1 MFQKNDIRSLL
12 RIRFGLTVLRQ
23 TEILGL
29 MKRFTKTFFA
39 CVLGVFFAAE
49 FSALFGASYKVE
61 TVGGVPFVTV
71 DGSPVRSR
79 HFLGWGGR
87 GMRPQIDASWRDF
100 TLDFSPSADSNAAA
114 IKILVGNNVAD
125 LYISKIDV
133 ENLSDASV
141 RSVYDF
147 SAKPYDSAKL
157 SWLFPAQVEPK
168 PIISAKNEIVDGEEV
183 LRINKIQKD
192 LSRDRLVFHIRTFP
206 VKKGEKYRIRIRAKT
221 DVQSR
226 VLLIAY
232 TLDPYR
238 VIADNAF
245 SVFGDQV
252 KIARNAGVDF
262 VHFGVSPLGG
272 GNDAQAKREI
282 DAYFSEV
289 LAANPAARI
298 IVRIGTE
305 YESHRRENP
314 DEVLTDSNGKTI
326 TRPYDGAHYS
336 SPSSGKFRAM
346 GVRGIEKTIEY
357 LESKYGANM
366 AGYHP
371 TGGQSG
377 EFFYGA
383 SGEIPLAGYDGATV
397 AAWRKWLR
405 KKYLTPENLQT
416 AWRAEKCVPFEE
428 VAVPTLAERREKTGG
443 LINPA
448 TGANVVDFNTFLQ
461 DEMSD
466 HVLAFANAVRRTTRR
481 LGVDRLSLV
490 FFGYSYELLGFF
502 NGPAVSG
509 HYALKKILDSP
520 DVDIVSGPISY
531 SLRGLGGQKLTMSA
545 AESVTNA
552 GKMWFDED
560 DNRTYLI
567 WTSGSPL
574 LIADKAQ
581 KTAADT
587 RKVMRRNLSQ
597 QLLRNHGAWWMDL
610 FSCGWYND
618 PEIWEEMKL
627 FRAPELEF
635 IGHPH
640 PYSPDVALIHS
651 DRSAMYIG
659 GNGISEYTAM
669 KLLHGGRIYLGRLG
683 VSHGQYL
690 LSDVLAGKVSAK
702 LKVYL
707 LACALT
713 SAEREKLAAEAKR
726 SASIWCWAAG
736 LVDLGKNAF
745 STAAVGELTGFETS
759 IENGIDA
766 NLVSTEAGRV
776 LGLPK
781 TFGLP
786 RKIAPLLSVK
796 AGSADLV
803 LAKYSNGANAIVLR
817 NSGGYPQL
825 FVGIPFVQPELYRF
839 MAKISGVH
847 VYTDGNAA
855 VFANGDCVSITANET
870 AVFDVDFGFAADVS
884 DALTGVKIGSGRVLE
899 FDMKRGD
906 TMLLRVVPA
915 K

>member
-1 MFQKNDIRSLL
+1 
-12 RIRFGLTVLRQ
+12 
-23 TEILGL
+23 
-29 MKRFTKTFFA
+29 MKRFARTLLI
-39 CVLGVFFAAE
+39 CLLGAFFAAE

-61 TVGGVPFVTV
+61 VVGGVPFITV
-71 DGSPVRSR
+71 DGVPVRSR

-87 GMRPQIDASWRDF
+87 GMRPQIDSVWRDF
-100 TLDFSPSADSNAAA
+100 TLDFSPPADSNSAA
-114 IKILVGNNVAD
+114 IKILVGNNVSD
-125 LYISKIDV
+125 LYISKTDV

-147 SAKPYDSAKL
+147 SAVPYDKSKL

-168 PIISAKNEIVDGEEV
+168 PIISAENVVVDGEMV

-192 LSRDRLVFHIRTFP
+192 QSRDRLVFHIRSFP
-206 VKKGEKYRIRIRAKT
+206 VKKGERYRIKIRAKT

-226 VLLIAY
+226 LLLVAY

-238 VIADNAF
+238 TLADNAY

-252 KIARNAGVDF
+252 KIAHNAGVDF
-262 VHFGVSPLGG
+262 VHFGVSALGG
-272 GNDAQAKREI
+272 ANDAQAKREI

-305 YESHRRENP
+305 YERHRRENP
-314 DEVLTDSNGKTI
+314 DEVLTASDGRPI
-326 TRPYDGAHYS
+326 TRPYDGASYS
-336 SPSSGKFRAM
+336 SPSSEKFRAM

-428 VAVPTLAERREKTGG
+428 VGVPTPAERREKTGS
-443 LINPA
+443 LLDPA
-448 TGANVVDFNTFLQ
+448 ASANVIDFNAFLQ

-466 HVLAFANAVRRTTRR
+466 HVLAFANAVRRTARR

-490 FFGYSYELLGFF
+490 FFGYAYELTGFF

-509 HYALKKILDSP
+509 HYALKKILDSS

-545 AESVTNA
+545 AESVSNA

-597 QLLRNHGAWWMDL
+597 QTLRNHGAWWMDL

-635 IGHPH
+635 IEHPR

-683 VSHGQYL
+683 VLHGQYL
-690 LSDVLAGKVSAK
+690 LDDVLDGRVSAK

-707 LACALT
+707 LAPALT
-713 SAEREKLAAEAKR
+713 SVEREKLAAEAKR
-726 SASIWCWAAG
+726 SASIWCWTSG
-736 LVDLGKNAF
+736 LVDLDKNAF
-745 STAAVGELTGFETS
+745 STAAVKELTGFETA
-759 IENGIDA
+759 IESGIDA
-766 NLVSTEAGRV
+766 KLVSTEAGRV
-776 LGLPK
+776 IGLPQ

-786 RKIAPLLSVK
+786 RKIVPLLSAK
-796 AGSADLV
+796 AGAADLV

-817 NSGGYPQL
+817 NSGGHPQL
-825 FVGIPFVQPELYRF
+825 FVGIPFVPPELYRF
-839 MAKISGVH
+839 MAKISGAH

-855 VFANGDCVSITANET
+855 VFANGGYVSITANET
-870 AVFDVDFGFAADVS
+870 AKFDVDFGFEANVF
-884 DALTGVKIGSGRVLE
+884 DALTGEKIGSGRVLK

-906 TMLLRVVPA
+906 TLFLRTERV